1 MIQPT
6 KIKTPRVRT
15 AKDRLG
21 NIGRIKAPAKTK
33 IKPLKL
39 SEGGNVS
46 RETKGGADE
55 LTLLL
60 ARQGEVSRG
69 QAFQAARRLGL
80 AEFEWK
86 DPETGKLGRFHTR
99 MAGEPDPN
107 APRGLK
113 LPKGMQESDLYR
125 DPAREET
132 LRTLD
137 EYPQKLRDIRSEFEA
152 ADKRDLQQYT
162 SDMAPFERDQELRG
176 EAARDLENLRAYEAR
191 EAAEAALQEA
201 EEPDRV
207 RRHNEVKQLRALQN
221 QLQQEVYKNEQA
233 ALQREIDE
241 NEQKVLQEW
250 SARKRKEQ
258 ALEPVYPELLAPV
271 GRAAVSTGQ
280 GLARV
285 IDRLFRG
292 RSKASGREEP
302 DILTYPPVREFAEGG
317 EAATSMTRSTDR
329 GPRTNVLSDKDMSTL
344 DLMKGMKAGEAPK
357 TQDTARAQL
366 DDVLRQLKL
375 RERSVQ
381 GATRGMARDTF
392 GAPTLEQP
400 TLTKGSLTKRRF
412 AEGGDVSRETSDS
425 RTYLDELEAMDDPIR
440 SGRPL
445 QQRTRRPATEE
456 QNRALTGALAQGVAN
471 MPYNI
476 LGAPGDIGNLLAAPT
491 GRQPFYGSEAVKA
504 AATRLGI
511 RPPPPTDPTQALLYG
526 AGDIGSALVNPAAP
540 VRAAARGAQAV
551 GQGLSAAAK
560 DFQAYN
566 QALSVPGASY
576 AVKPGGGNWHR
587 LEERLGELK
596 LSDVPLELYAPN
608 YTGALYEGAV
618 RTNKINQAVN
628 DWVDTKLSKYVRNQV
643 GTVNDPV
650 LKQIDQWEQVQKP
663 KLLQEK
669 DRQINKVKAD
679 IERAMEERNV
689 GPEVLTRS
697 QARLDKLEQERLFI
711 ENQQGGVVFNQMYPA
726 HLDGIKLEAEL
737 KRRRAGMP
745 EEPVS
750 KSEAAQEWEALSDVG
765 IYAHPARL
773 LRELNSDPR
782 LTPLPSWFEKLGP
795 EDKVYGLGTELRT
808 SFNHVVDEL
817 RTALDPTTGLPK
829 NLQITPEDLKNS
841 SVEKVFKLVD
851 DISAFRRVQQREA
864 DMLIAANK
872 ATVPVKTYETVPGTA
887 AANSEGLRWVELK
900 TPPPRQDFE
909 IPENFDIV
917 QPRATARDES
927 WAIFDRETGKYTT
940 TGLSSRQDAV
950 NFLQYLDGQKDLQN
964 ALKYEGRML
973 SHCVGGY
980 CPKVETGKSSIF
992 SLRDQKGVPK
1002 ATVEFTYSMTP
1013 GQYYQS
1019 GLVSQELLNQLT
1031 ALENSGQRF
1040 NWEEVVR
1047 SSLEYQKAAAE
1058 LNQIKGF
1065 DNGTPGEE
1073 QLPFV
1078 LDFLR
1083 SSRISGIT
1091 DEGKTDLIKAGIF
1104 QVTPGQRLPGFSK
1117 TIEPGFYT
1125 MDDFQRMARDN
1136 DMPQEIL
1143 DTWMGKLR
1151 QISQR
1156 GFAQG
1161 GEVNKHDAFIAR
1173 NMQTGGE
1180 VSSPEEQPVTEESS
1194 ASRALKQ
1201 LIEPVREGAKGFLGM
1216 DPAEPMNPSE
1226 AYKAMQ
1232 ALGNMP
1238 GPAVVKGAAKA
1249 VMQVP
1254 GLLEGI
1260 TTSIFIGPRAAQWNK
1275 ATNATA
1281 RAMEKADIP
1290 AEEIWKQ
1297 TGNFKGPDG
1306 QWRQEI
1312 SDVGAR
1318 HNQAVT
1324 QGPASMVLKHP
1335 ELYQAYP
1342 DLRQVMV
1349 QSDPYEIKSSYTGF
1363 GQPGA
1368 ELIKLG
1374 TAGGK
1379 TENVKGLLHE
1389 MSHAIQ
1395 FREGFGKG
1403 GSKATAFANPEAVAL
1418 YKKLKKEYSIPM
1430 SIEQF
1435 TKQGWQSDS
1444 VTPEITKAYK
1454 GYVDYV
1460 KKNADRAAQDRA
1472 ADLYYQR
1479 LLGEA
1484 EARAVEGR
1492 RTFTPEQRLEVFP
1505 AQSYRYQDT
1514 GKPISLS
1521 DLIIK
1526 RKEGGPVNKHDA
1538 FIKAK
1543 A

>member
-1 MIQPT
+1 M
-6 KIKTPRVRT
+6 KCETPAA
-15 AKDRLG
+15 AKDLYKGVFYQTYNRQVKPGAEPQMMILSAKHG
-21 NIGRIKAPAKTK
+21 FVTPKQMLEPYNQKMTPQQAEDLVNTVKKSLEAVDWPTGIEEVMLVGGKHYQRVMNAAVDELKAQGK
-33 IKPLKL
+33 IP
-39 SEGGNVS
+39 EDVVV
-46 RETKGGADE
+46 RATKGEIGQQ
-55 LTLLL
+55 
-60 ARQGEVSRG
+60 RQQLGEYLRSIPSGEQGSVDDFIVQKMKDGGEV
-69 QAFQAARRLGL
+69 
-80 AEFEWK
+80 
-86 DPETGKLGRFHTR
+86 
-99 MAGEPDPN
+99 
-107 APRGLK
+107 
-113 LPKGMQESDLYR
+113 QE
-125 DPAREET
+125 
-132 LRTLD
+132 
-137 EYPQKLRDIRSEFEA
+137 
-152 ADKRDLQQYT
+152 
-162 SDMAPFERDQELRG
+162 G
-176 EAARDLENLRAYEAR
+176 EA
-191 EAAEAALQEA
+191 
-201 EEPDRV
+201 
-207 RRHNEVKQLRALQN
+207 
-221 QLQQEVYKNEQA
+221 
-233 ALQREIDE
+233 
-241 NEQKVLQEW
+241 
-250 SARKRKEQ
+250 
-258 ALEPVYPELLAPV
+258 
-271 GRAAVSTGQ
+271 
-280 GLARV
+280 
-285 IDRLFRG
+285 
-292 RSKASGREEP
+292 
-302 DILTYPPVREFAEGG
+302 
-317 EAATSMTRSTDR
+317 
-329 GPRTNVLSDKDMSTL
+329 
-344 DLMKGMKAGEAPK
+344 
-357 TQDTARAQL
+357 
-366 DDVLRQLKL
+366 
-375 RERSVQ
+375 
-381 GATRGMARDTF
+381 
-392 GAPTLEQP
+392 
-400 TLTKGSLTKRRF
+400 
-412 AEGGDVSRETSDS
+412 
-425 RTYLDELEAMDDPIR
+425 RTYLDELEARDDPIR

-445 QQRTRRPATEE
+445 QQRTRRPATLEE
-456 QNRALTGALAQGVAN
+456 NQAMSRAVAQGVAN

-476 LGAPGDIGNLLAAPT
+476 LGAPGDIANLLAAPT
-491 GRQPFYGSEAVKA
+491 GRQPFYGSQSAKDL
-504 AATRLGI
+504 ATQLGI
-511 RPPPPTDPTQALLYG
+511 RPAPPTDPTQALLYG
-526 AGDIGSALVNPAAP
+526 AGDIGSALVNPAGP

-576 AVKPGGGNWHR
+576 AVKPGGGNWFR

-711 ENQQGGVVFNQMYPA
+711 ENQQGGVVFSQMYPA
-726 HLDGIKLEAEL
+726 HLEGIKLEAEL

-750 KSEAAQEWEALSDVG
+750 KSKAAQEWEALSDVS

-773 LRELNSDPR
+773 LRELHSDVRFGPFA
-782 LTPLPSWFEKLGP
+782 LHTPLPPWFEKLGP

-808 SFNHVVDEL
+808 SFNHVVDDL
-817 RTALDPTTGLPK
+817 RTALDPTAGLPK

-851 DISAFRRVQQREA
+851 DISAFRRVQQKEA

-872 ATVPVKTYETVPGTA
+872 ATVPVRSYETVPGTA

-900 TPPPRQDFE
+900 IPPPRQDFE
-909 IPENFDIV
+909 IPENLDIV

-950 NFLQYLDGQKDLQN
+950 DFLQYLDGQKDLQN

-992 SLRDQKGVPK
+992 SLRDKKGVPK
-1002 ATVEFTYSMTP
+1002 ATVELSYSMTP

-1019 GLVSQELLNQLT
+1019 NLMSQGLLNQLT

-1047 SSLEYQKAAAE
+1047 SSPEYQKAAAE

-1065 DNGTPGEE
+1065 DNGAPGEE

-1083 SSRISGIT
+1083 SSRISDIT

-1156 GFAQG
+1156 GFAHG
-1161 GEVNKHDAFIAR
+1161 GPVNKHDAFIA
-1173 NMQTGGE
+1173 NHMQTGGE

-1194 ASRALKQ
+1194 ASKALKQ

-1232 ALGNMP
+1232 ALGSMP
-1238 GPAVVKGAAKA
+1238 GPAMAKGAVKA
-1249 VMQVP
+1249 LTQVP

-1275 ATNATA
+1275 AANKAA
-1281 RAMEKADIP
+1281 VEMEKAGVSP
-1290 AEEIWKQ
+1290 EEIWSK
-1297 TGNFKGPDG
+1297 TMNFRAPDG
-1306 QWRQEI
+1306 KWRQEI
-1312 SDVGAR
+1312 SDV
-1318 HNQAVT
+1318 
-1324 QGPASMVLKHP
+1324 PASMKQGPDQGYLESFVSHP
-1335 ELYQAYP
+1335 ELYKNYP
-1342 DLRQVMV
+1342 DLQRLEVTK
-1349 QSDPYEIKSSYTGF
+1349 DITAPTSSYSPVDDSILLNERGSRYA
-1363 GQPGA
+1363 PEA
-1368 ELIKLG
+1368 
-1374 TAGGK
+1374 
-1379 TENVKGLLHE
+1379 LHE
-1389 MSHAIQ
+1389 VQHAIQ
-1395 FREGFGKG
+1395 TRENFAG
-1403 GSKATAFANPEAVAL
+1403 GGNSAMAFKNKEAFDI
-1418 YKKLKKEYSIPM
+1418 LKRKRKELNTPLTLQ
-1430 SIEQF
+1430 EF
-1435 TKQGWQSDS
+1435 AKQGWQTDS
-1444 VTPEITKAYK
+1444 PTPEVRTAYREYLKWLKSPQTVRDVEQKAQK
-1454 GYVDYV
+1454 S
-1460 KKNADRAAQDRA
+1460 A
-1472 ADLYYQR
+1472 ADEYYMR
-1479 LLGEA
+1479 LHGEA
-1484 EARAVEGR
+1484 EARAVASR
-1492 RTFTPEQRLEVFP
+1492 KPLDMEQRRQLFPLE
-1505 AQSYRYQDT
+1505 SYTRDGQVI
-1514 GKPISLS
+1514 PPQ

-1526 RKEGGPVNKHDA
+1526 RKEGGPVNKHAA

-1543 A
+1543 S